1 MEQDKQEPKYHE
13 LDIFECLAEIEKME
27 EENEIRTVN

>member
-1 MEQDKQEPKYHE
+1 MEQDKHEPKYHE
-13 LDIFECLAEIEKME
+13 LDIFECLAEIEKTE